1 MDSLGRNESIKRSWS
16 KSFCLKDKRNFYYI
30 GKSIKEIDEGTLE
43 AVNIQRK
50 NPETELRFE
59 LSKMTV

>member
-1 MDSLGRNESIKRSWS
+1 M
-16 KSFCLKDKRNFYYI
+16 